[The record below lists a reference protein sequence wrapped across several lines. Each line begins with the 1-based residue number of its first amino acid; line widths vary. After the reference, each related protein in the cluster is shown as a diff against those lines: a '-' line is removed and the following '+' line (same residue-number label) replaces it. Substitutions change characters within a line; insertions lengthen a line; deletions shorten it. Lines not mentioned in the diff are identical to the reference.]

1 MRSSYHRCHVV
12 LSVTDAY
19 SEDCTFNRWLCTAMA
34 IEWNVSHL
42 SSALRLLNY
51 RTYVCTK
58 VRSQLDSAR
67 LRVTE
72 LKSSL
77 AAPGQGQGQG
87 QREDSLGNSAA
98 SVESTVLVTSA
109 QDEGQE
115 KDKDRDQNKDH
126 IPDAIEGVLAELK
139 GIFAVKATQHMNTYN
154 ELHMRIND
162 LESKLHV
169 KTFEVTAVRNS
180 LESQLSEFK
189 GALTELSAVSLE
201 SSDP

>member
-1 MRSSYHRCHVV
+1 M
-12 LSVTDAY
+12 
-19 SEDCTFNRWLCTAMA
+19 
-34 IEWNVSHL
+34 
-42 SSALRLLNY
+42 
-51 RTYVCTK
+51 
-58 VRSQLDSAR
+58 
-67 LRVTE
+67 
-72 LKSSL
+72 
-77 AAPGQGQGQG
+77 
-87 QREDSLGNSAA
+87 GNSAA
-98 SVESTVLVTSA
+98 SVESTVLVTT
-109 QDEGQE
+109 QDEGQ
-115 KDKDRDQNKDH
+115 DKDEERDQNKDH

>member
-1 MRSSYHRCHVV
+1 M
-12 LSVTDAY
+12 TDNL
-19 SEDCTFNRWLCTAMA
+19 SEDCTFSQWLCTAMA
-34 IEWNVSHL
+34 VEWNVSHL
-42 SSALRLLNY
+42 SSALRLPNY

-72 LKSSL
+72 LKASL
-77 AAPGQGQGQG
+77 AAPGQGQ
-87 QREDSLGNSAA
+87 REDSFGNSAA
-98 SVESTVLVTSA
+98 SVESTVLVTT
-109 QDEGQE
+109 QDEGQ
-115 KDKDRDQNKDH
+115 DKDEERDQNKDH